1 MLSFQSSKLWW
12 PARHLLSRAILF
24 GWFVFCIILELCSPS
39 CIDILIVFALYVGNK
54 APSGYNN
61 PSRLLVFSI
70 VSLSTLR
77 IGTESQPSFKRN
89 ENQSSSIILTFI
101 KFQAV
106 DRIYNSKIDLRHKKY
121 HTQNASLS
129 PAADNIL
136 SCPDFFKNR
145 GRHLLFVQHANKR
158 YLSIFCS
165 GAVRDS
171 FDTMAR
177 TWRSSNLFI
186 LI

>member
-24 GWFVFCIILELCSPS
+24 GWFVFCVILELCSPS

-61 PSRLLVFSI
+61 PSRLSAFSY
-70 VSLSTLR
+70 SRLCLYLPF
-77 IGTESQPSFKRN
+77 EFAQNPLPSFKRN
-89 ENQSSSIILTFI
+89 ENQSSSIILAFI

-106 DRIYNSKIDLRHKKY
+106 DRIYNSKIKLRHKKY

-136 SCPDFFKNR
+136 SCPGFLRIGDVICC
-145 GRHLLFVQHANKR
+145 L
-158 YLSIFCS
+158 CS
-165 GAVRDS
+165 MQTND
-171 FDTMAR
+171 
-177 TWRSSNLFI
+177 I
-186 LI
+186 